1 MRAKGGAP
9 HPAQYRTPGIG
20 SQGALRMQ
28 LLRMVI
34 RRLTFASASL
44 ISLGI
49 ILATAVI
56 HYAAGRSPIC
66 KCGYVKLFWW
76 GPKGTAEES
85 QHFLDIYSTSHVLH
99 GMIFYFLLW
108 LICRGHL
115 SVWARLVIAV
125 LLESGW
131 ELFENSS
138 YIISRYQ
145 SADVAYNGDS
155 IINSVGD
162 ILSMMAG
169 FLIAARVPPW
179 VSVLLLIGTELAD
192 LALIRDNLALNI
204 LNLIRPVEWITKWQE
219 GG

>member
-1 MRAKGGAP
+1 
-9 HPAQYRTPGIG
+9 
-20 SQGALRMQ
+20 MQ
-28 LLRMVI
+28 MLRMVI
-34 RRLTFASASL
+34 SRLTFASASL

-66 KCGYVKLFWW
+66 KCGYVKQFWW

-179 VSVLLLIGTELAD
+179 VSVLLVIGTELAD
-192 LALIRDNLALNI
+192 LALIRDNLTLNI
-204 LNLIRPVEWITKWQE
+204 LNLLHPVEWITKWQE
-219 GG
+219 GR

>member
-1 MRAKGGAP
+1 
-9 HPAQYRTPGIG
+9 
-20 SQGALRMQ
+20 MQ
-28 LLRMVI
+28 LLGMVI

-56 HYAAGRSPIC
+56 HFAAGRSLIC
-66 KCGYVKLFWW
+66 RCGYVKLFWW

-99 GMIFYFLLW
+99 GIIFYFLLW

-138 YIISRYQ
+138 YIINRYQ

-162 ILSMMAG
+162 IVSMMVG

-179 VSVLLLIGTELAD
+179 VSVLLVIGTELAD
-192 LALIRDNLALNI
+192 LALIRDNLTLNI
-204 LNLIRPVEWITKWQE
+204 LNLLIHPVEWITKWQE

>member
-1 MRAKGGAP
+1 MSAYQLVRVEANARNLLSNDPRPLP
-9 HPAQYRTPGIG
+9 HAAIPNAGIG
-20 SQGALRMQ
+20 SHSTLPMQ
-28 LLRMVI
+28 LLGMVI

-56 HYAAGRSPIC
+56 HFAAGRSLIC
-66 KCGYVKLFWW
+66 RCGYIKLFWW

-99 GMIFYFLLW
+99 GIIFYFLLW

-138 YIISRYQ
+138 YIINRYQ
-145 SADVAYNGDS
+145 SADVA
-155 IINSVGD
+155 
-162 ILSMMAG
+162 
-169 FLIAARVPPW
+169 
-179 VSVLLLIGTELAD
+179 
-192 LALIRDNLALNI
+192 LIRDNLTLNI
-204 LNLIRPVEWITKWQE
+204 LNLIHPVEWITKWQE